1 MPQGG
6 GPREGHRCPGEAPIQ
21 TTMPLFL
28 AWFTRG
34 YHLAFLSSV
43 KGGGIGPLPG
53 GGVRVTVTKRA
64 N

>member
-1 MPQGG
+1 
-6 GPREGHRCPGEAPIQ
+6 
-21 TTMPLFL
+21 MPLFL